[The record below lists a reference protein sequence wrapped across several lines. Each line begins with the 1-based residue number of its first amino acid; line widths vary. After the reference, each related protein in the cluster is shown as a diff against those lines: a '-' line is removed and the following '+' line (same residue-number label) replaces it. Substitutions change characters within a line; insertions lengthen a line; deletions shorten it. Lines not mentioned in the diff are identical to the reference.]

1 MSDAWRGI
9 SCSVA
14 RQVPRIFEQK
24 PPRTLPAAGV
34 EASSTPAIVFADSGR
49 LTIAPVRNKIV
60 TGRVWRG
67 VTDWLDILREQAETG
82 AEMAREVPATLA
94 NPDISRDQV
103 KKLFAALEQQAEF
116 VEKLRQVLEA
126 NDFEPEVL
134 VAAEALEERYAELAA
149 SAAERL
155 KAMRSAT
162 EPARRQ

>member
-1 MSDAWRGI
+1 M
-9 SCSVA
+9 
-14 RQVPRIFEQK
+14 
-24 PPRTLPAAGV
+24 L
-34 EASSTPAIVFADSGR
+34 STPEIASAAAGR
-49 LTIAPVRNKIV
+49 LTIGAVRNKIV
-60 TGRVWRG
+60 AGRVWRR

-134 VAAEALEERYAELAA
+134 VAAEALEDRYAELAA

-155 KAMRSAT
+155 KAMRSSET
-162 EPARRQ
+162 ARRQ

>member
-1 MSDAWRGI
+1 MA
-9 SCSVA
+9 
-14 RQVPRIFEQK
+14 
-24 PPRTLPAAGV
+24 
-34 EASSTPAIVFADSGR
+34 
-49 LTIAPVRNKIV
+49 
-60 TGRVWRG
+60 GRVWRR

-134 VAAEALEERYAELAA
+134 VAAEALEDRYAELAA

-155 KAMRSAT
+155 KAMRSNET
-162 EPARRQ
+162 ARRQ

>member
-1 MSDAWRGI
+1 MQALGI
-9 SCSVA
+9 W
-14 RQVPRIFEQK
+14 EQK
-24 PPRTLPAAGV
+24 PPRAIPAAGV
-34 EASSTPAIVFADSGR
+34 KVLSSAAPGR
-49 LTIAPVRNKIV
+49 LTIAAVRNKIV
-60 TGRVWRG
+60 AGRVWRG

-134 VAAEALEERYAELAA
+134 VAAEALEDRYAELAA

-155 KAMRSAT
+155 KAMRSG
-162 EPARRQ
+162 EPVRRQ